1 VAGLKTRLKSVFMM
15 LLGKTTSFCESFRRA
30 SAFASLGSSISGKLD
45 PSVVVLGRPD
55 VHGTGNVQF
64 GHDVYLYREVHLETW
79 GPGKISVG
87 NHVLL
92 NRGVHIVSMSEIT
105 IGDETMI
112 GEYTSIRDANHSR
125 ISGEHLRNSGHKSKP
140 IEIGREVWIGRG
152 VMILP
157 GVRIGDYATIGAN
170 AVVTKDIPAGAT
182 VGGVPAVQI
191 RPASEKT

>member
-1 VAGLKTRLKSVFMM
+1 VFVM
-15 LLGKTTSFCESFRRA
+15 LLGKTTSFCESFRRMW
-30 SAFASLGSSISGKLD
+30 AFASLESSISGKLD

-55 VHGTGNVQF
+55 VHGTGNVQV
-64 GHDVYLYREVHLETW
+64 GRHVYLYREVHLETR
-79 GPGKISVG
+79 GAGNIAIG

-125 ISGEHLRNSGHKSKP
+125 ILGEHLRSSGHSSKP

-152 VMILP
+152 VTILP
-157 GVRIGDYATIGAN
+157 GVRVGDHATIGAN
-170 AVVTKDIPAGAT
+170 AVVTRDVPAGAT
-182 VGGVPAVQI
+182 VAGVPAVQI
-191 RPASEKT
+191 RSASEVT